1 MSARGLLH
9 LLQVRSAVAGVAGT
23 LALAGNGAL
32 GQTGVP
38 ASAPSAPAAVARPA
52 KPAAGA
58 APVKPTAPAKAAGPA
73 RPVTPPA
80 DSPPTWASLNG
91 SQQAALRPLAPI
103 WSQITPGRKR
113 KWIALSA
120 NYGRLSPAEQDILH
134 GRMTEWAMLSAAER
148 NRARLNFAE
157 TRNLSSQEKKA
168 QWEAYQALT
177 PTQKQQLAGQ
187 AAKAPTTGAAPAV
200 TSRGRGKL
208 ASVPVTRPEKG
219 SGRAAVPMAPAPA
232 APAAAGTMPPPAA
245 MPGAALAAS
254 EPASTAAA
262 TGSAAMVS
270 P

>member
-1 MSARGLLH
+1 M
-9 LLQVRSAVAGVAGT
+9 
-23 LALAGNGAL
+23 
-32 GQTGVP
+32 
-38 ASAPSAPAAVARPA
+38 
-52 KPAAGA
+52 
-58 APVKPTAPAKAAGPA
+58 
-73 RPVTPPA
+73 PPA

-120 NYGRLSPAEQDILH
+120 NYGRLSPAEQAILH
-134 GRMTEWAMLSAAER
+134 GRMTEWAMLSTAER

-177 PTQKQQLAGQ
+177 PAQKQQLAGQ

-219 SGRAAVPMAPAPA
+219 LDHAAPATGTAPPAAAMTSAAVTGAASAPAGPASVTGRAAASAP
-232 APAAAGTMPPPAA
+232 
-245 MPGAALAAS
+245 
-254 EPASTAAA
+254 
-262 TGSAAMVS
+262 
-270 P
+270 